1 MALILLQAASPDFL
15 IFLGRFH
22 PLMVHLPIGFLFI
35 VVALE
40 YLSRRKKYENLRH
53 ATTVVLFFTSV
64 TSILAALLGYFL
76 SLGGDYDENILFW
89 HKWFGI
95 AMAAGSTIALIFRVQ
110 FEKKPS
116 RLFSN
121 IYIFFL
127 IISFLLLIGTGH
139 QGGSLTH
146 GSDYLFSYMPEPLR
160 KLSGLPPREKKGF
173 KKIPNIEEAVVYRD
187 IVQPILDLRCTNC
200 HNQTKKKGGLL
211 LTNFKSI
218 VKGGKNGKIVVPG
231 KPMESHLYT
240 YLLLPEGDEKHMPP
254 KGKQQLNKAEIRIIG
269 WWIHENMPLDKTVS
283 QFVLQD
289 SIKMALKKFSE
300 GEKEPTGIF
309 AKKVKAAEPA
319 KLLALRD
326 KGIKAQPIA
335 KGVNYLQ
342 VSLAPGKDSFG
353 ITEVQALRDITEQLA
368 WLNLNRKK
376 VNPDAL
382 SALSLFPNISRLYLA
397 NTDVRDQMLK
407 EIARLKNLEY
417 LNIYGTAVT
426 DKGLNDLHSLK
437 ELRSLYLWHTQ
448 VTPDAA
454 EKLKASMPQLNI
466 YLGEND
472 QLLVKDSLK

>member
-1 MALILLQAASPDFL
+1 MALILLQATTDFL

-40 YLSRRKKYENLRH
+40 FLSRRKKYENLRH
-53 ATTVVLFFTSV
+53 ATTVVLLFTSV
-64 TSILAALLGYFL
+64 TSIIAALLGYFL
-76 SLGGDYDENILFW
+76 SLGGDYDQDILFW

-95 AMAAGSTIALIFRVQ
+95 AMAAGSTIAFIFRVQ

-146 GSDYLFSYMPEPLR
+146 GSDYLSTYMPEPLR
-160 KLSGLPPREKKGF
+160 KLGGLPAKEKKGF
-173 KKIPNIEEAVVYRD
+173 KKIANIEQAVVYRD
-187 IVQPILDLRCTNC
+187 IVQPILDQRCTNC
-200 HNQTKKKGGLL
+200 HNQSKKKGGLL
-211 LTNFKSI
+211 LTNFNSI
-218 VKGGKNGKIVVPG
+218 LKGGKNGKIVVPG
-231 KPMESHLYT
+231 KPMESNLYT

-269 WWIHENMPLDKTVS
+269 WWIHEHMPLDKTVS

-289 SIKMALKKFSE
+289 SIKTALKKFSE

-319 KLLALRD
+319 KILALKN

-342 VSLAPGKDSFG
+342 VSLASGMDTFG
-353 ITEVQALRDITEQLA
+353 IAEVRALDDISEQLA

-376 VNPDAL
+376 VKPDAL

-397 NTDVRDQMLK
+397 NTDIRDEMLK

-417 LNIYGTAVT
+417 LNIHGTAIT
-426 DKGLNDLHSLK
+426 DKGLHDLHPLK
-437 ELRSLYLWHTQ
+437 ELRSLYLWHTR

-454 EKLKASMPQLNI
+454 EKLKASLPKLNI
-466 YLGEND
+466 YLGENI
-472 QLLVKDSLK
+472 QLLIKDSLK